1 MTTEATLYDS
11 LKYRVEVD
19 EHGNRRHYSHLGQL
33 HRDEGP
39 AIVYTSGAQEWYQNG
54 GLHCTTGPA
63 IIWANGDLE
72 WWQNGKR
79 HREDG
84 PAVVWH
90 DGHKEWWVNDRL
102 HRIDGPALTRDN
114 GTLEWWIHGVQ
125 YTKQAYRAQLKTLGI
140 AHDF

>member
-1 MTTEATLYDS
+1 MTTTADLNDA
-11 LKYRVEVD
+11 LKYHIEVN
-19 EHGNRRHYSHLGQL
+19 HNGTRRYRNNADLL
-33 HRDEGP
+33 HRVEGP
-39 AIVYTSGAQEWYQNG
+39 AVVYTSGAQEWYQNG
-54 GLHCTTGPA
+54 DLHCTTGPA

-72 WWQNGKR
+72 WWQNGQR
-79 HREDG
+79 HRTDG

-102 HRIDGPALTRDN
+102 HRINGPALTRDN

-125 YTKQAYRAQLKTLGI
+125 YTKQAYRARLKTLGI

>member
-1 MTTEATLYDS
+1 M
-11 LKYRVEVD
+11 K
-19 EHGNRRHYSHLGQL
+19 GPQL
-33 HRDEGP
+33 NTPTVPKNG
-39 AIVYTSGAQEWYQNG
+39 IKMVY
-54 GLHCTTGPA
+54 CTTGPA

-72 WWQNGKR
+72 WWQNGQR

-125 YTKQAYRAQLKTLGI
+125 YTERAYRAWLKTLGI